1 MSSMIDGPASYR
13 LYPIFRRNPLRAA
26 SSAGPS
32 TPFGDLPS
40 ITPIT
45 PRPCSVFATITSTGL
60 AVAQKIEHTSGMF
73 CTTFNRFMGYASRR
87 MRTKTC
93 PAPKAWALA
102 MAAFRSSSSLP
113 SARVRHGP
121 EDSLKASPNL
131 ACGTDFTT
139 GSYMSS
145 AVLMKCVW
153 PTIMLVSSG
162 NFIRTDSSS
171 IMASFQRA
179 GELRISF
186 YRSRKRQLMPVR
198 VTDVEIPFAP
208 RSIPRLF
215 RLESKFV
222 EASPERVH
230 IRDMEDEPTPAVD
243 RLTLLQIENG
253 RLCLPCAK

>member
-1 MSSMIDGPASYR
+1 MTAPLRKNVSSTAKVTRLTPARCSHDSSLMPYR
-13 LYPIFRRNPLRAA
+13 LYPIFRRNSLRAA
-26 SSAGPS
+26 ISAGPS
-32 TPFGDLPS
+32 TPFGKLPS

-45 PRPCSVFATITSTGL
+45 PRPCSVFATSTSTGL

-131 ACGTDFTT
+131 ACGTVFTT
-139 GSYMSS
+139 ASYMSS

-153 PTIMLVSSG
+153 PTMMLVSSG
-162 NFIRTDSSS
+162 NLHPDRFKLEHKVLQRCEMRSHHSAGTAGLRGQLQ
-171 IMASFQRA
+171 MACALALCLTQSVTRA
-179 GELRISF
+179 H
-186 YRSRKRQLMPVR
+186 
-198 VTDVEIPFAP
+198 TC
-208 RSIPRLF
+208 SIPGNHDLLRH
-215 RLESKFV
+215 SW
-222 EASPERVH
+222 PERNVMK
-230 IRDMEDEPTPAVD
+230 D
-243 RLTLLQIENG
+243 
-253 RLCLPCAK
+253 